1 MPRLARIDAP
11 GALHHIICRGVERKP
26 IFRTDADRDDFVS
39 RLETILATT
48 ETRCYAWAL
57 IPNHFH
63 LLLQTGPTPI
73 STVMRRL
80 LTGYAVAF
88 NLRHKRN
95 GHLFQN
101 RYKSII
107 CQDELYL
114 LELIRYIHLNPLR
127 AGLVASID
135 DLARYPYSG
144 HQQLLGLKVQKML
157 SVGEVWGCFGKGE
170 MAARKN
176 YLAFVAD
183 GIEQGQRPELSGGG
197 LLRRLSGTGLNSVT
211 DGDLPL
217 SDARI
222 LGDGEFVAKVLAQA
236 DEQVA
241 IRESYRAAGFGLEQ
255 LVEVVATTLKIDIAE
270 VCARGKQPQ
279 RVMARSLFC
288 FWAVRELGCT
298 ATSLTTLLGIS
309 QPAVSLSV
317 QRGERLAVEQGYRLS
332 NLRKL

>member
-1 MPRLARIDAP
+1 MPRQARIDAP
-11 GALHHIICRGVERKP
+11 GALHHIICRGIERKP
-26 IFRTDADRDDFVS
+26 IFRTDADRDDFVF
-39 RLETILATT
+39 RLETILAAT
-48 ETRCYAWAL
+48 ETSCYAWAL

-88 NLRHKRN
+88 NLRHKRS

-114 LELIRYIHLNPLR
+114 FELIRYIHLNPLR
-127 AGLVASID
+127 AGLVASLD
-135 DLARYPYSG
+135 DLALYPYCG
-144 HQQLLGLKVQKML
+144 HRQLLGLNNPGALAVDEIL
-157 SVGEVWGCFGKGE
+157 GYFGKRE
-170 MAARKN
+170 RAARKK
-176 YLAFVAD
+176 YLGFVAD
-183 GIEQGQRPELSGGG
+183 GVEQGQRPELSGGG
-197 LLRRLSGTGLNSVT
+197 LIRSLIGVGQKSVT
-211 DGDLPL
+211 SGDLPL

-222 LGDGEFVAKVLAQA
+222 LGDGDFVAAVLAQA

-241 IRESYRAAGFGLEQ
+241 ARESYRMAGFGLDQ
-255 LVEVVATTLKIDIAE
+255 LAEVVATTLQVDVAE
-270 VCARGKQPQ
+270 VFARGKQPQ
-279 RVMARSLFC
+279 RVRARSLFC

-298 ATSLTTLLGIS
+298 ATSLATRLGIS

-317 QRGERLAVEQGYRLS
+317 QRGERLAAEQDYKLS
-332 NLRKL
+332 GLRNL